1 MQTKELVRKPS
12 LWVIAL
18 AAGGLLLAIGTW
30 ELFRMASYEDGYTGE
45 VFARAATLLRAIA
58 LVEILIVVAAS
69 AIMAVTLRTWLPRL
83 VSLAIIVWVLG
94 ILDAVLGVMAGVIPR

>member
-1 MQTKELVRKPS
+1 MPTKELVRKPS

-18 AAGGLLLAIGTW
+18 AAGALLLAIGTW

-69 AIMAVTLRTWLPRL
+69 ALMAVTLRTWIPRS
-83 VSLAIIVWVLG
+83 VSLEIIFSMLAMQN
-94 ILDAVLGVMAGVIPR
+94 AV